1 MKHLYETDASKERG
15 HIMIYLSNVQ
25 VEISEEMETTLS
37 EIIKCDDN
45 ELNGKLGKIAQAA
58 TEEYVKMMLG
68 EKVFTRGSDI
78 REYRL
83 YLLITKYFEGNIP
96 DESTISTLFQT
107 THSESKSLLRSTL
120 AKYHYLLKGA
130 INSSII
136 QVLTGDIN
144 QDEGGNYIVKNIPI
158 NIIDEMNRIVSE
170 IDGSHNQI
178 KKQRGTLQVYE
189 IPPAT
194 FNALIDKLGVE
205 RND

>member
-1 MKHLYETDASKERG
+1 MRSLE
-15 HIMIYLSNVQ
+15 NVK
-25 VEISEEMETTLS
+25 VEISEEMVTTLS
-37 EIIKCDDN
+37 EIVNCDVD
-45 ELNGKLGKIAQAA
+45 ELNEELTKIATAA
-58 TEEYVKMMLG
+58 TEEYIKMMLG

-83 YLLITKYFEGNIP
+83 YLLILKYFEGNIP
-96 DESTISTLFQT
+96 DESTISRLFQT

-130 INSSII
+130 INTSII
-136 QVLTGDIN
+136 HVLNGDIN
-144 QDEGGNYIVKNIPI
+144 QDENENYIVKNTPI

-194 FNALIDKLGVE
+194 YNALIEKLGVE
-205 RND
+205 RNE

>member
-1 MKHLYETDASKERG
+1 MRTLD
-15 HIMIYLSNVQ
+15 NVQ
-25 VEISEEMETTLS
+25 IEISQEMERTLS
-37 EIIKCDDN
+37 EIVKCDIDGLN
-45 ELNGKLGKIAQAA
+45 EELSKIAGAA

-83 YLLITKYFEGNIP
+83 FLLIINYFEGNIP

-120 AKYHYLLKGA
+120 AKYHYMLKGA

-136 QVLTGDIN
+136 HVLSGDIS
-144 QDEGGNYIVKNIPI
+144 QDENRNYIVKNIPM

-194 FNALIDKLGVE
+194 YDALIEKLGVE

>member
-1 MKHLYETDASKERG
+1 
-15 HIMIYLSNVQ
+15 MIILQDVNI
-25 VEISEEMETTLS
+25 EMTEEMVMRLS
-37 EIIKCDDN
+37 EILKCDRDTLN
-45 ELNGKLGKIAQAA
+45 EDLQKIASASV
-58 TEEYVKMMLG
+58 EEYVKMMLG

-83 YLLITKYFEGNIP
+83 YLLIINYFEGNIP

-107 THSESKSLLRSTL
+107 THSESKALLRSTL
-120 AKYHYLLKGA
+120 AKYQYLLKDA
-130 INSSII
+130 IRMSILN
-136 QVLTGDIN
+136 VLTQN
-144 QDEGGNYIVKNIPI
+144 TKQDDDYNYIVKNIPV

-194 FNALIDKLGVE
+194 YHAMMEKLRVNT
-205 RND
+205 ND

>member
-1 MKHLYETDASKERG
+1 MR
-15 HIMIYLSNVQ
+15 YLDNVQ
-25 VEISEEMETTLS
+25 VEISEEMATTLS

-45 ELNGKLGKIAQAA
+45 ELNGKLEKIARAS

-136 QVLTGDIN
+136 QVLSGDIN
-144 QDEGGNYIVKNIPI
+144 QDEDENYIVKNIPI

-194 FNALIDKLGVE
+194 FSALIEKLGVA

>member
-1 MKHLYETDASKERG
+1 MKLMRLKKGG
-15 HIMIYLSNVQ
+15 HVVRELDNVQ
-25 VEISEEMETTLS
+25 IEISEEMARTLS
-37 EIIKCDDN
+37 EIVKCDVN
-45 ELNGKLGKIAQAA
+45 ELNKELGKIAGAA

-83 YLLITKYFEGNIP
+83 YLLIIKYFEGNIP

-120 AKYHYLLKGA
+120 AKYHYLLKDA

-136 QVLTGDIN
+136 YVLSGDIN
-144 QDEGGNYIVKNIPI
+144 QDEDGNYIVKNIPI

-194 FNALIDKLGVE
+194 FNALIKKLGVE